1 MACVRGMAMTEVAVR
16 RAVEADVPAMAQ
28 IVCDWEAA
36 TEWMPSL
43 YGPDEIAGFI
53 REAMPE
59 REIWVAGE
67 SIEGYMSF
75 DPSVSRVGGLY
86 CKTTGA
92 GVGKTL
98 MDRAK
103 AGRDFVWLT
112 THEYN
117 ERAQKF
123 YKREGFEEV
132 SRHEAEPPNTVREVR
147 MEWRA

>member
-1 MACVRGMAMTEVAVR
+1 MVCVRGTAMTEVAVR

-67 SIEGYMSF
+67 PIEGYLSF

-86 CKTTGA
+86 CKTTGS

-112 THEYN
+112 THEPN

-123 YKREGFEEV
+123 FKREGFEEV